1 MLTLARNLQVLTNN
15 DYRRRPTIDR
25 HDGDDYVTRMSTP
38 PRTHDLITRKL
49 TDAFA
54 PQSLEVVDESDRH
67 KGHAGH
73 HPGGQTHFRVYIV
86 SDAFNGKTRLERHR
100 LVNAAL
106 SGELSAG
113 VHALAI
119 HASAPGEPQLR

>member
-1 MLTLARNLQVLTNN
+1 M
-15 DYRRRPTIDR
+15 IDR
-25 HDGDDYVTRMSTP
+25 HDGDDYVTRMAPP

-54 PQSLEVVDESDRH
+54 PHSLEVVDESDRH

-73 HPGGQTHFRVYIV
+73 RPGGQTHFRVYIV
-86 SDAFNGKTRLERHR
+86 ADAFNGKTRLERHR
-100 LVNAAL
+100 MVNAAL
-106 SGELSAG
+106 SGELSSG

-119 HASAPGEPQLR
+119 HASAPGEPQPR